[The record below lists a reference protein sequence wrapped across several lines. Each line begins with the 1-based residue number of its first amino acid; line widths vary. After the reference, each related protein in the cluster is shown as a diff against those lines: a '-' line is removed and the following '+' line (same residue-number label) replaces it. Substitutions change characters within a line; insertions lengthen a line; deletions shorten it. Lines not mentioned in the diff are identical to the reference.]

1 MKVTRANNTTKELA
15 KDKLKVILP
24 QLVAEFGAEVSNP
37 THQWTADVMAFSFRV
52 RGFEVSG
59 ELAVTDNDVVVDVAI
74 PFFARLMEGN
84 LRTAAE
90 QKLQAYFPG

>member
-1 MKVTRANNTTKELA
+1 MKVTRAHHTSKELA

-24 QLVAEFGAEVSNP
+24 QLVAEFGAEFSNS
-37 THQWTADVMAFSFRV
+37 THQWTDDVMAFSFRV
-52 RGFEVSG
+52 FGFEVSG
-59 ELAVTDNDVVVDVAI
+59 ELAVTDNDVVVDVPI
-74 PFFARLMEGN
+74 PFFATLMEGN